1 MGKRMAPLGCLEA
14 LQVILDCVIT
24 DEPIG
29 KQTTM
34 LRKRGVAEER
44 PFVFE
49 RRNPIADGLGG
60 FGRHD
65 GSDDRADLSQGAAGR
80 LWEIVDVF
88 MHN

>member
-1 MGKRMAPLGCLEA
+1 MDVWKPFKSSLNA
-14 LQVILDCVIT
+14 VIT

-29 KQTTM
+29 RQTAM
-34 LRKRGVAEER
+34 LRKRREAEEC

-49 RRNPIADGLGG
+49 RQNPIADGLGG